1 MARKKEPD
9 QLSKDST
16 AALKANMSYG
26 KWKALQ
32 WDAMGRPAYVR
43 PEPEQP
49 EPNTVCRFCGERFYN
64 PFKNNKVYCG
74 DRCRMA
80 YQRLKEREKREQGE
94 NLRDE

>member
-16 AALKANMSYG
+16 AALEANMSYG

-32 WDAMGRPAYVR
+32 WEAMGRPVYVR

-49 EPNTVCRFCGERFYN
+49 EPNTVCKCCGNGFYN
-64 PFKNNKVYCG
+64 KFKNNKVYCSEEC
-74 DRCRMA
+74 RRMA
-80 YQRLKEREKREQGE
+80 QNKLERERKWQRQESMA
-94 NLRDE
+94 